1 MYDKRITNIIA
12 PRLQIRSL
20 NTDKRK
26 ATLLKITN
34 GEPITIET
42 PAGKIVAL

>member
-26 ATLLKITN
+26 ATLLKITMEN
-34 GEPITIET
+34 QLLLKRLQE
-42 PAGKIVAL
+42 K